1 VVLLIKVK
9 VRAVANIGKLV
20 AGGAEQEVN
29 VPDGST
35 LADLLHKLAADSG
48 EEFRRR
54 LFSDSDE
61 EEDGSVRKD
70 IRLLVNG
77 RDYIFVNGLDSVL
90 EDGDTVSIMPLM
102 GGG

>member
-1 VVLLIKVK
+1 MVKVK

-20 AGGAEQEVN
+20 AGGTEQMV
-29 VPDGST
+29 VLPGGST
-35 LADLLHKLAADSG
+35 LGDLLAKLAAESG

-54 LFSDSDE
+54 LFSDNDE
-61 EEDGSVRKD
+61 EAGAVRKD

-77 RDYIFVNGLDSVL
+77 RDYFFVNGLDSVL